1 MIIFDTSAVID
12 SLKDSKEAK
21 SVVEE
26 LERNSESVY
35 TTVISKY
42 ELLTPVYHKGLKV
55 EERTIRAF
63 LRRSVVLSLHQKAA
77 EESSRIMGGL
87 FKPGIPVNALDA
99 LIAGIAI
106 ATGAD
111 KIATLDKD
119 FIQIAKITD
128 LDIVII

>member
-26 LERNSESVY
+26 LERNIESVY

-42 ELLTPVYHKGLKV
+42 ELLTPVYNKGLKV
-55 EERTIRAF
+55 EERAIRAF
-63 LRRSVVLSLHQKAA
+63 HRRSVVLSLDQKTA

-87 FKPGIPVNALDA
+87 FKPGIPVNPLDT